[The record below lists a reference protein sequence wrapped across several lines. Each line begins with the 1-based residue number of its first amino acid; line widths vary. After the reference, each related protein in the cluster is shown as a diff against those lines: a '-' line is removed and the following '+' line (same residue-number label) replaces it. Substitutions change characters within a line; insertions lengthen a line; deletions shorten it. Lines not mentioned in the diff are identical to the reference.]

1 MIHYSYPVK
10 YDRDDP
16 LKKFRNLID
25 ELQTKIVENYTP
37 ERNICT
43 DEYLS
48 LWKGRL
54 QFTIYIPSKRERY
67 GVKIFVN
74 CESSSGYLLGFII
87 YTGASTDYGTG
98 NTLNLLK
105 DFDSYKS
112 PSKVV
117 LHLLEKYIG

>member
-25 ELQTKIVENYTP
+25 ELQKKIGENYTP
-37 ERNICT
+37 ERNICI
-43 DEYLS
+43 DEHLS

-54 QFTIYIPSKRERY
+54 QFKIYIPSKRERY
-67 GVKIFVN
+67 GVKIFVD

-87 YTGASTDYGTG
+87 YTEASNDYGTR

-105 DFDSYKS
+105 DFDSFKS

-117 LHLLEKYIG
+117 LHLLKKYIG

>member
-1 MIHYSYPVK
+1 MNF
-10 YDRDDP
+10 
-16 LKKFRNLID
+16 KK
-25 ELQTKIVENYTP
+25 KIGENYTP

-48 LWKGRL
+48 LWRGRL
-54 QFTIYIPSKRERY
+54 QFKIYIPSKRERY
-67 GVKIFVN
+67 GVKIFVD

-87 YTGASTDYGTG
+87 YTEASNDYGTR

-117 LHLLEKYIG
+117 LHLLKKYIG